1 MSTTIPPSCRHN
13 ELWGKKAPSRLHP
26 LQRSRKC
33 FHSEP
38 SLVDC
43 GTESSVEPELS
54 FLPEEDLP
62 LMSHDPLHSSLSLFP
77 LDPSL
82 PVDKHEHIRN
92 FLASLPPVVIDDD
105 QGIGDIPYTS
115 ESGSGYSTPNLSPT
129 DNDHFDIRVQK
140 LLSRK
145 GRSDSVGSNTHTSAE
160 AKREAAKDKEIKSE
174 GEVTCN
180 THTEAS
186 PTSEHGVIEERLSDA
201 EIKQPVVNQIPF
213 TIKTIGRDS
222 VSVPGSV
229 EPSSLSPNPSS
240 NISVGSQSPQMEE
253 VDFENPTLFRLGSPE
268 PEMGSE
274 TTPEAAGTIQSTQI
288 QSVPERVKEIEK
300 LSSLTDLSPGVK
312 TEATNVVMP
321 LIISR
326 DSSVYSQLS
335 ACDQELVQLEVAE
348 PSPPHHI
355 TTRHES
361 LSPSPPTRRLTEH
374 VRHSSLVNLPS
385 SNKPSVKCDSEDVL
399 GSSLRGA
406 VRARILDIEE
416 KKGQDVE
423 LRKSSISDAS
433 ARSSSPTGLKS
444 EQLPR
449 RPASVA
455 VDDPS
460 GKPCMSHDIQNHAHQ
475 YRRRESTPPAV
486 FSAWS
491 TWISHQ
497 DLPPPPV
504 QDLKRKFEDSY
515 SEGSK
520 PKIGGVLRRSQSLR
534 NVDPPRRISR
544 GPRTSS
550 PEQSRRHGN

>member
-1 MSTTIPPSCRHN
+1 MSESLPHPCRHN

-26 LQRSRKC
+26 LQRSRKY

-38 SLVDC
+38 SLQDC

-54 FLPEEDLP
+54 FLPEEEIP
-62 LMSHDPLHSSLSLFP
+62 WISHDPLHSSLSLFP
-77 LDPSL
+77 LDPSI
-82 PVDKHEHIRN
+82 PIDKHEHIRN
-92 FLASLPPVVIDDD
+92 YLASLPPVVIDDD

-129 DNDHFDIRVQK
+129 DNDHFDLRVQK
-140 LLSRK
+140 LLSRRER
-145 GRSDSVGSNTHTSAE
+145 RSDSVGSNTRTSAE
-160 AKREAAKDKEIKSE
+160 AEREAEKDEEIKSE

-180 THTEAS
+180 VHTEAP
-186 PTSEHGVIEERLSDA
+186 PTQAHALLEAKLSDA
-201 EIKQPVVNQIPF
+201 EVKQPVVIQIPF
-213 TIKTIGRDS
+213 TIKTIGRNS

-240 NISVGSQSPQMEE
+240 NVSLGSQSSQMEQ
-253 VDFENPTLFRLGSPE
+253 VDFESPIFRLGSAE
-268 PEMGSE
+268 PEVESE
-274 TTPEAAGTIQSTQI
+274 LTPEAAGTIESPLI

-300 LSSLTDLSPGVK
+300 LNSLSDLNPGVK
-312 TEATNVVMP
+312 MEATKVNISLVM
-321 LIISR
+321 SR
-326 DSSVYSQLS
+326 ESSVHSQLS
-335 ACDQELVQLEVAE
+335 SCDQELVQLEVTEA
-348 PSPPHHI
+348 SPPHLI

-361 LSPSPPTRRLTEH
+361 LSPSPPTRRPTEH

-385 SNKPSVKCDSEDVL
+385 SNKQSIKCDSEDLL
-399 GSSLRGA
+399 GCSLHGA

-423 LRKSSISDAS
+423 LRKNSISDVS

-460 GKPCMSHDIQNHAHQ
+460 GKPCLSHDIQSHTHMP
-475 YRRRESTPPAV
+475 RRRESTPPAV

-491 TWISHQ
+491 TWISQQ

-504 QDLKRKFEDSY
+504 QDLKRKFEY
-515 SEGSK
+515 EGIK
-520 PKIGGVLRRSQSLR
+520 LKVGGALRRSQSLR
-534 NVDPPRRISR
+534 NVDPPRRIPR
-544 GPRTSS
+544 GPSTSS
-550 PEQSRRHGN
+550 PEHSGRHEN